1 VEKIRVIIVD
11 DEEEFVQ
18 ALAERLKLRGF
29 DARGFT
35 TGAEAMKDMESNA
48 FDVALLD
55 VRMPGLGGL
64 DIIADIKRRWPER
77 QVILLTGHGSAE
89 DAEKGMRLG
98 ACHYLM
104 KPIHIEQLV
113 EILQQVAG
121 PGQKEQGDE

>member
-1 VEKIRVIIVD
+1 MDKIRVIIVD

-18 ALAERLKLRGF
+18 ALVERLQLRGL
-29 DARGFT
+29 AVEGFT
-35 TGAEAMKDMESNA
+35 SGTAAMKEMEQKD
-48 FDVALLD
+48 FDVAVLD

-64 DIIADIKRRWPER
+64 DIVADIKRRWPER